1 MTKLELVNRIFKTQ
15 VKKYVPELSITFIFI
30 VLTSL
35 TTAATAWLLDPAIKE
50 IFENKNKQMLYL
62 IPVAIVFTF
71 IIKAFS
77 IYGTRI
83 ITIKVGIKIIKNI
96 QTLMAQK
103 FLLSDISHITKKH
116 SGKYLSNFTN
126 DTTILFAV
134 LTGVVVTLFKEIF
147 TLIALLA
154 LMFYHDWQLS
164 LLAMIMIPVA
174 AISSKNIGKKMGK
187 KVHVSLEASDKFMKF
202 LSEIIKGSWLIKI
215 YQKEEDELKKISMI
229 IDERFKAIRK
239 VEQTRLG
246 AGPIME
252 IISALAIAIVVFF
265 AGYRSMQGAITLGEF
280 VSFLAALM
288 LAYQPVKALAGINVG
303 IQEGIAAAK
312 RIYEIIDQ
320 KNEIYNDENA
330 PSLKLKNATLEFKNI
345 SFTYP
350 DGTHAL
356 KNLSAKIEG
365 GKKVGLVGISG
376 SGKTTFLNLIPRF
389 FNLKHGTILIDD
401 QNINNI
407 NLNSLRKEISIV
419 SQDVILF
426 DDTIRS
432 NILYGKAS
440 ASDDEI
446 INACKFAAAQEFI
459 EKLPNKYET
468 IIGENGIKLSGGQKQ
483 RLSIARAILKDS
495 PIILLDEATSS
506 LDSESEAVIQKA
518 IENLTKNKTT
528 IIIAHRLSTIR
539 NCDKILVF
547 DSGQIVAEG
556 SHEFLVN
563 NSLIYKNLYEK
574 QIISK

>member
-1 MTKLELVNRIFKTQ
+1 MNKLDLVKRIFRTQ
-15 VKKYVPELSITFIFI
+15 VKRYIPELSITFLFI
-30 VLTSL
+30 LLTSL

-50 IFENKNKQMLYL
+50 IFENKNMKMLYI
-62 IPVAIVFTF
+62 IPIAIIITF
-71 IIKAFS
+71 IIKAFAV
-77 IYGTRI
+77 YGTRI
-83 ITIKVGIKIIKNI
+83 VTIKVGIKIIKNI
-96 QTLMAQK
+96 QTLMAKK

-116 SGKYLSNFTN
+116 SGKYLSHFTN
-126 DTTILFAV
+126 DTGILFGV
-134 LTGVVVTLFKEIF
+134 LTGVVVTLFKESF
-147 TLIALLA
+147 TLIALLG

-164 LLAMIMIPVA
+164 LLAIIMIPIA
-174 AISSKNIGKKMGK
+174 AISSKNLGKKMGK
-187 KVHVSLEASDKFMKF
+187 KVNISLEASDKFMKF

-215 YQKEEDELKKISMI
+215 YQKEEEELKRISMI

-252 IISALAIAIVVFF
+252 VISAIAIAVVVFF

-288 LAYQPVKALAGINVG
+288 LAYQPVRALAGINIG
-303 IQEGIAAAK
+303 IQEGISAAK
-312 RIYEIIDQ
+312 RIYELIDQ
-320 KNEIYNDENA
+320 INEIYHDENA
-330 PSLKLKNATLEFKNI
+330 PSLKLNNASVEFKNI

-350 DGTHAL
+350 DGTQAL

-365 GKKVGLVGISG
+365 GTKVGLVGVSG

-389 FNLKHGTILIDD
+389 FHLKNGSILIDN
-401 QNINNI
+401 QNINDI
-407 NLNSLRKEISIV
+407 NLNSLRKEISLV

-426 DDTIRS
+426 DDTIKA
-432 NILYGKAS
+432 NILYGNALAS
-440 ASDDEI
+440 HEEI
-446 INACKFAAAQEFI
+446 IKACKFAAAQDFV

-483 RLSIARAILKDS
+483 RLSIARAILKNS
-495 PIILLDEATSS
+495 SIILLDEATSS

-528 IIIAHRLSTIR
+528 IIIAHRLSTVM

-547 DSGQIVAEG
+547 ENGKIIEEG
-556 SHEFLVN
+556 KHEFLVN
-563 NSLIYKNLYEK
+563 NSLTYKKLYEK
-574 QIISK
+574 QIIN

>member
-1 MTKLELVNRIFKTQ
+1 MNKIDLIKRIFRTQ
-15 VKKYVPELSITFIFI
+15 VKKYIPELSLTFIFI
-30 VLTSL
+30 ILTSL

-50 IFENKNKQMLYL
+50 IFVNKNIKMLYF
-62 IPVAIVFTF
+62 IPLAIVLTF
-71 IIKAFS
+71 IIKAFA

-83 ITIKVGIKIIKNI
+83 VTIKVGIKIIKNI
-96 QTLMAQK
+96 QTLMAKK

-116 SGKYLSNFTN
+116 SGKYLSNFTS
-126 DTTILFAV
+126 DTGVLFGV
-134 LTGVVVTLFKEIF
+134 LTGVVVTLFKETF
-147 TLIALLA
+147 TLIALLG

-164 LLAMIMIPVA
+164 LLAIIMIPIA
-174 AISSKNIGKKMGK
+174 AFSSKNLGKKMGK
-187 KVHVSLEASDKFMKF
+187 KVHISLEASDKFMKF
-202 LSEIIKGSWLIKI
+202 LSEMIKGSWLIKI
-215 YQKEEDELKKISMI
+215 YQKEEEELKKISMI

-252 IISALAIAIVVFF
+252 VISALAIAIVVFF

-288 LAYQPVKALAGINVG
+288 LAYQPVRALAGINIG
-303 IQEGIAAAK
+303 IQEGISAAK

-320 KNEIYNDENA
+320 KNEIYHDENA
-330 PSLKLKNATLEFKNI
+330 PSLELKNASIEFKNI

-356 KNLSAKIEG
+356 RNLSAKIEG
-365 GKKVGLVGISG
+365 GTKVGLVGVSG

-389 FNLKHGTILIDD
+389 FHLKNGSIFIDN
-401 QNINNI
+401 QNINDI
-407 NLNSLRKEISIV
+407 NLNSLRKEISLV

-426 DDTIRS
+426 DDTIRA
-432 NILYGKAS
+432 NILYGNAFAS
-440 ASDDEI
+440 NEEI
-446 INACKFAAAQEFI
+446 INACKFAAAQDFV

-483 RLSIARAILKDS
+483 RLSIARAILKNS
-495 PIILLDEATSS
+495 SIILLDEATSS
-506 LDSESEAVIQKA
+506 LDSESESVIQKA

-528 IIIAHRLSTIR
+528 IIIAHRLSTVM

-547 DSGQIVAEG
+547 ENGQIIEEG
-556 SHEFLVN
+556 KHEFLVN
-563 NSLIYKNLYEK
+563 NSSTYKKLYEK
-574 QIISK
+574 QIIT

>member
-15 VKKYVPELSITFIFI
+15 VKKYIPELSITFIFI

-77 IYGTRI
+77 VYGTKI

-126 DTTILFAV
+126 DTTILFTV
-134 LTGVVVTLFKEIF
+134 LTGVVVTLFKETF
-147 TLIALLA
+147 TLIALLT

-288 LAYQPVKALAGINVG
+288 LAYQPVRALAGINVG
-303 IQEGIAAAK
+303 IQEGITAAK

-432 NILYGKAS
+432 NILYGNAS

-446 INACKFAAAQEFI
+446 INACKFAAAREFI

-528 IIIAHRLSTIR
+528 IIIAHRLSTIM

-574 QIISK
+574 QIIN

>member
-15 VKKYVPELSITFIFI
+15 VKKYIPELSITFIFI
-30 VLTSL
+30 VLSSL

-71 IIKAFS
+71 IIKAVS

-126 DTTILFAV
+126 DTTILFTV
-134 LTGVVVTLFKEIF
+134 LTSVVVTLFKETF
-147 TLIALLA
+147 TLIALLT
-154 LMFYHDWQLS
+154 LMFYYDWQLS

-215 YQKEEDELKKISMI
+215 YQNEEDELKKISMI

-288 LAYQPVKALAGINVG
+288 LAYQPVRALAGINVG
-303 IQEGIAAAK
+303 IQEGITAAK

-389 FNLKHGTILIDD
+389 FNLKHGAILIDD

-432 NILYGKAS
+432 NILYGNKS

-528 IIIAHRLSTIR
+528 IIIAHRLSTIM

-574 QIISK
+574 QIIN

>member
-15 VKKYVPELSITFIFI
+15 VKKYIPELSITFIFI

-62 IPVAIVFTF
+62 IPIAIVFTF

-134 LTGVVVTLFKEIF
+134 LTGVVVTLFKETF
-147 TLIALLA
+147 TLIALLT

-252 IISALAIAIVVFF
+252 IISAIAIAIVVFF

-288 LAYQPVKALAGINVG
+288 LAYQPVRALAGINVG
-303 IQEGIAAAK
+303 IQEGITAAK

-389 FNLKHGTILIDD
+389 FNLKHGTILIDN

-432 NILYGKAS
+432 NILYGNAS

-528 IIIAHRLSTIR
+528 IIIAHRLSTIM

-574 QIISK
+574 QIIS

>member
-15 VKKYVPELSITFIFI
+15 VKKYIPELSITFIFI

-62 IPVAIVFTF
+62 IPAAIVFTF

-126 DTTILFAV
+126 DTTILFTV

-252 IISALAIAIVVFF
+252 IISAIAIAIVVFF
-265 AGYRSMQGAITLGEF
+265 AGYRSMQGAIALGEF

-288 LAYQPVKALAGINVG
+288 LAYQPVRALAGINVG

-432 NILYGKAS
+432 NILYGNAS

-528 IIIAHRLSTIR
+528 IIIAHRLSTIM

-574 QIISK
+574 QIIS

>member
-1 MTKLELVNRIFKTQ
+1 MTKLELIKRVFKSQ
-15 VKKYVPELSITFIFI
+15 VKKYIPELFLAFIFI
-30 VLTSL
+30 ILTSI
-35 TTAATAWLLDPAIKE
+35 TTAVTAWLLDPAIKE
-50 IFENKNKQMLYL
+50 IFENKNNTMLYI

-71 IIKAFS
+71 VLKAFS

-83 ITIKVGIKIIKNI
+83 VTIKVGIKIIKNI

-126 DTTILFAV
+126 DTNVLFLV
-134 LTGVVVTLFKEIF
+134 LTGVVVTLFKETF
-147 TLIALLA
+147 TLIALLG

-164 LLAMIMIPVA
+164 LLAILMIPIAVV
-174 AISSKNIGKKMGK
+174 SSKNIGKKMGK
-187 KVHVSLEASDKFMKF
+187 KVNLSLEASDKFMKF
-202 LSEIIKGSWLIKI
+202 LSELIKGSWLIKI
-215 YQKEEDELKKISMI
+215 YQKEQEELKKISMI

-252 IISALAIAIVVFF
+252 IISAIAIAIVVFF
-265 AGYRSMQGAITLGEF
+265 AGYRSLEGAITLGEF

-303 IQEGIAAAK
+303 IQEGVAAAR

-320 KNEIYNDENA
+320 KNEIINDENA
-330 PSLKLKNATLEFKNI
+330 PSLKLTNATLEFKNI
-345 SFTYP
+345 SFVYP
-350 DGTHAL
+350 DGTQAL
-356 KNLSAKIEG
+356 KNLSVKIEG
-365 GKKVGLVGISG
+365 GRKVGLVGISG

-389 FNLKHGTILIDD
+389 FNLKHGQILVDG

-407 NLNSLRKEISIV
+407 NLSSLRKEISLV

-426 DDTIRS
+426 DDTIKS
-432 NILYGKAS
+432 NILYGNSS
-440 ASDDEI
+440 ASDEEI
-446 INACKFAAAQEFI
+446 VAACKFAAAQDFI

-483 RLSIARAILKDS
+483 RLSIARAILKNS
-495 PIILLDEATSS
+495 SIILLDEATSS
-506 LDSESEAVIQKA
+506 LDSDSETVIQKA

-528 IIIAHRLSTIR
+528 IIIAHRLSTIM

-547 DSGQIVAEG
+547 DNGQIISEG

-563 NSLIYKNLYEK
+563 SSPIYKNLYEK
-574 QIISK
+574 QIIN

>member
-15 VKKYVPELSITFIFI
+15 VKYYFPELSITFIFI
-30 VLTSL
+30 ILTSL

-50 IFENKNKQMLYL
+50 IFENKNTKMLYF
-62 IPVAIVFTF
+62 IPIAIIFTF
-71 IIKAFS
+71 ILKAFS
-77 IYGTRI
+77 VYGTKI

-96 QTLMAQK
+96 QILMAKK

-126 DTTILFAV
+126 DTNILFAV
-134 LTGVVVTLFKEIF
+134 LTGVVVTLFKETL
-147 TLIALLA
+147 TLIALLG

-164 LLAMIMIPVA
+164 LLAIIMIPLA

-187 KVHVSLEASDKFMKF
+187 KVHISLEASDKFMKF

-229 IDERFKAIRK
+229 IDEKFKALRK

-246 AGPIME
+246 AAPIME
-252 IISALAIAIVVFF
+252 VISAIAIAIVVFF

-288 LAYQPVKALAGINVG
+288 LAYQPVRALAGINVG
-303 IQEGIAAAK
+303 IQEGITAAK
-312 RIYEIIDQ
+312 RIYEIIDE
-320 KNEIYNDENA
+320 KNEIINDENA
-330 PSLKLKNATLEFKNI
+330 PSLKLTNATLEFKNI
-345 SFTYP
+345 SYVYP
-350 DGTHAL
+350 DGTQAL

-365 GKKVGLVGISG
+365 GKKIGLVGISG

-389 FNLKHGTILIDD
+389 FNLKYGKILIDN
-401 QNINNI
+401 QNINEI
-407 NLNSLRKEISIV
+407 NLNSLRKEISLV

-426 DDTIRS
+426 DDTIKS
-432 NILYGKAS
+432 NILYGNSS
-440 ASDDEI
+440 ASNDEI
-446 INACKFAAAQEFI
+446 VAACEFAAAQEFI

-495 PIILLDEATSS
+495 SIILLDEATSS

-528 IIIAHRLSTIR
+528 IIIAHRLSTIM
-539 NCDKILVF
+539 NCNKILVF
-547 DSGQIVAEG
+547 DKGQIVAEG
-556 SHEFLVN
+556 SHEFLIN
-563 NSLIYKNLYEK
+563 NSFIYKNLYEK
-574 QIISK
+574 QIIN

>member
-1 MTKLELVNRIFKTQ
+1 MTKLELINRIFKTQ
-15 VKKYVPELSITFIFI
+15 VKKYIPELSITFIFI

-62 IPVAIVFTF
+62 IPIAIVFTF

-126 DTTILFAV
+126 DTTILFTV

-147 TLIALLA
+147 TLIALLG

-164 LLAMIMIPVA
+164 LLAMIMIPIA

-252 IISALAIAIVVFF
+252 IISAIAIAIVVFF

-288 LAYQPVKALAGINVG
+288 LAYQPVRALAGINVG
-303 IQEGIAAAK
+303 IQEGVTAAK

-389 FNLKHGTILIDD
+389 FNLEHGTILIDD
-401 QNINNI
+401 QNINTI

-432 NILYGKAS
+432 NILYGNAS

-446 INACKFAAAQEFI
+446 INACKFAAAQDFI

-528 IIIAHRLSTIR
+528 IIIAHRLSTIM

-547 DSGQIVAEG
+547 DSGQIVDEG
-556 SHEFLVN
+556 SHEFLVK
-563 NSLIYKNLYEK
+563 NSSIYKNLYEK
-574 QIISK
+574 QIIN

>member
-15 VKKYVPELSITFIFI
+15 VKKYIPELSITFIFI

-62 IPVAIVFTF
+62 IPIAIVFTF

-126 DTTILFAV
+126 DTTILFTV
-134 LTGVVVTLFKEIF
+134 LTGVVVTLFKETF

-252 IISALAIAIVVFF
+252 IISAIAIAIVVFF

-288 LAYQPVKALAGINVG
+288 LAYQPVRALAGINVG
-303 IQEGIAAAK
+303 IQEGITAAK

-389 FNLKHGTILIDD
+389 FNLKHGTILIDN

-432 NILYGKAS
+432 NILYGNAS

-528 IIIAHRLSTIR
+528 IIIAHRLSTIM

-563 NSLIYKNLYEK
+563 NSVIYKNLYEK
-574 QIISK
+574 QIIS

>member
-1 MTKLELVNRIFKTQ
+1 MTKLELIKRVFKSQ
-15 VKKYVPELSITFIFI
+15 VKKYIPELFLAFIFI
-30 VLTSL
+30 ILTSI
-35 TTAATAWLLDPAIKE
+35 TTAITAWLLDPAIKE
-50 IFENKNKQMLYL
+50 IFENKNNKMLYI

-71 IIKAFS
+71 VLKAFS

-83 ITIKVGIKIIKNI
+83 VTIKVGIKIIKNI

-126 DTTILFAV
+126 DTNVLFLV
-134 LTGVVVTLFKEIF
+134 LTGVVVTLFKETF
-147 TLIALLA
+147 TLIALLG

-164 LLAMIMIPVA
+164 LLAILMIPIAVV
-174 AISSKNIGKKMGK
+174 SSKNIGKKMGK
-187 KVHVSLEASDKFMKF
+187 KVNLSLEASDKFMKF

-215 YQKEEDELKKISMI
+215 YQKEQEELKKISMI

-252 IISALAIAIVVFF
+252 IISAIAIAIVVFF
-265 AGYRSMQGAITLGEF
+265 AGYRSLEGAITLGEF

-303 IQEGIAAAK
+303 IQEGVAAAR

-320 KNEIYNDENA
+320 KNEIINDENA
-330 PSLKLKNATLEFKNI
+330 PSLKLTNATLEFKNI
-345 SFTYP
+345 SFVYP
-350 DGTHAL
+350 DGTQAL

-365 GKKVGLVGISG
+365 GRKVGLVGISG

-389 FNLKHGTILIDD
+389 FNLEHGQILVDG

-407 NLNSLRKEISIV
+407 NLSSLRKEISLV

-426 DDTIRS
+426 DDTIKS
-432 NILYGKAS
+432 NILYGNSS
-440 ASDDEI
+440 ASDEEI
-446 INACKFAAAQEFI
+446 VAACKFAAAQDFI
-459 EKLPNKYET
+459 EKLPKKYET

-483 RLSIARAILKDS
+483 RLSIARAILKNS
-495 PIILLDEATSS
+495 SIILLDEATSS
-506 LDSESEAVIQKA
+506 LDSDSETIIQKA

-528 IIIAHRLSTIR
+528 IIIAHRLSTIM

-547 DSGQIVAEG
+547 DNGQIICEG

-563 NSLIYKNLYEK
+563 SSPIYKNLYEK
-574 QIISK
+574 QIIN

>member
-15 VKKYVPELSITFIFI
+15 VKKYIPELSITFIFI

-62 IPVAIVFTF
+62 IPIAIVFTF

-126 DTTILFAV
+126 DTTILFTV
-134 LTGVVVTLFKEIF
+134 LTGVVVTLFKETF

-288 LAYQPVKALAGINVG
+288 LAYQPVRALAGINVG
-303 IQEGIAAAK
+303 IQEGITAAK

-389 FNLKHGTILIDD
+389 FNLKHGAILIDN

-432 NILYGKAS
+432 NILYGNAS

-528 IIIAHRLSTIR
+528 IIIAHRLSTIM

-574 QIISK
+574 QIIS

>member
-1 MTKLELVNRIFKTQ
+1 MTKLELIKRVFKSQ
-15 VKKYVPELSITFIFI
+15 VKKYIPELFLAFIFI
-30 VLTSL
+30 ILTSI
-35 TTAATAWLLDPAIKE
+35 TTAVTAWLLDPAIKE
-50 IFENKNKQMLYL
+50 IFENKNNTMLYI

-71 IIKAFS
+71 VLKAFS

-83 ITIKVGIKIIKNI
+83 VTIKVGIKIIKNI

-126 DTTILFAV
+126 DTNVLFLV
-134 LTGVVVTLFKEIF
+134 LTGVVVTLFKETF
-147 TLIALLA
+147 TLIALLG

-164 LLAMIMIPVA
+164 LLAILMIPIAVV
-174 AISSKNIGKKMGK
+174 SSKNIGKKMGK
-187 KVHVSLEASDKFMKF
+187 KVNLSLEASDKFMKF
-202 LSEIIKGSWLIKI
+202 LSELIKGSWLIKI
-215 YQKEEDELKKISMI
+215 YQKEQEELKKISMI

-252 IISALAIAIVVFF
+252 IISAIAIAIVVFF
-265 AGYRSMQGAITLGEF
+265 AGYRSLEGAITLGEF

-303 IQEGIAAAK
+303 IQEGVAAAR

-320 KNEIYNDENA
+320 KNEIINDENA
-330 PSLKLKNATLEFKNI
+330 PSLKLTNATLEFKNI
-345 SFTYP
+345 SFVYP
-350 DGTHAL
+350 DGTQAL

-365 GKKVGLVGISG
+365 GRKVGLVGISG

-389 FNLKHGTILIDD
+389 FNLEHGQILVDG

-407 NLNSLRKEISIV
+407 NLSSLRKEISLV

-426 DDTIRS
+426 DDTIKS
-432 NILYGKAS
+432 NILYGNSS
-440 ASDDEI
+440 ASDEEI
-446 INACKFAAAQEFI
+446 VAACKFAAAQDFI

-483 RLSIARAILKDS
+483 RLSIARAILKNS
-495 PIILLDEATSS
+495 SIILLDEATSS
-506 LDSESEAVIQKA
+506 LDSDSETVIQKA

-528 IIIAHRLSTIR
+528 IIIAHRLSTIM

-547 DSGQIVAEG
+547 DNGQIISEG

-563 NSLIYKNLYEK
+563 SSSIYKNLYEK
-574 QIISK
+574 QIIN

>member
-15 VKKYVPELSITFIFI
+15 VKKYIPELSITFIFI

-126 DTTILFAV
+126 DTTILFTV
-134 LTGVVVTLFKEIF
+134 LTGVVVTLFKETF
-147 TLIALLA
+147 TLIALLG

-164 LLAMIMIPVA
+164 LLAIIMIPFA
-174 AISSKNIGKKMGK
+174 ALSSKNIGKKMGK

-252 IISALAIAIVVFF
+252 IISAIAIAIVVFF

-288 LAYQPVKALAGINVG
+288 LAYQPVRALAGINVG
-303 IQEGIAAAK
+303 IQEGITAAK

-432 NILYGKAS
+432 NILYGNAS

-528 IIIAHRLSTIR
+528 IIIAHRLSTIM

-574 QIISK
+574 QIIS

>member
-1 MTKLELVNRIFKTQ
+1 MTKLELINRIFKTQ
-15 VKKYVPELSITFIFI
+15 VKKYIPELSITFIFI

-126 DTTILFAV
+126 DTTILFTV

-147 TLIALLA
+147 TLIALLG

-164 LLAMIMIPVA
+164 LLATIMIPIA

-252 IISALAIAIVVFF
+252 IISAIAIAIVVFF

-288 LAYQPVKALAGINVG
+288 LAYQPVRALAGINVG
-303 IQEGIAAAK
+303 IQEGITAAK

-365 GKKVGLVGISG
+365 GRKVGLVGISG

-389 FNLKHGTILIDD
+389 FNLEHGTILIDD
-401 QNINNI
+401 QNINTI

-432 NILYGKAS
+432 NILYGNAS

-446 INACKFAAAQEFI
+446 INACKFAAAQDFI

-528 IIIAHRLSTIR
+528 IIIAHRLSTIM

-547 DSGQIVAEG
+547 DSGQIVDEG
-556 SHEFLVN
+556 SHEFLVK
-563 NSLIYKNLYEK
+563 NSSIYKNLYEK
-574 QIISK
+574 QIIN

>member
-1 MTKLELVNRIFKTQ
+1 MNKIDLVKRIFRTQ
-15 VKKYVPELSITFIFI
+15 VKRYIPELSLTFLFI
-30 VLTSL
+30 ILTSL

-50 IFENKNKQMLYL
+50 IFENKNIKMLYF
-62 IPVAIVFTF
+62 IPLAIVLTF
-71 IIKAFS
+71 IIKAFA

-83 ITIKVGIKIIKNI
+83 VTIKVGIKIIKNI
-96 QTLMAQK
+96 QTLMAKK

-116 SGKYLSNFTN
+116 SGKYLSNFTS
-126 DTTILFAV
+126 DTGVLFGV
-134 LTGVVVTLFKEIF
+134 LTGVVVTLFKETF
-147 TLIALLA
+147 TLIALLG

-164 LLAMIMIPVA
+164 LLAIIMIPVA
-174 AISSKNIGKKMGK
+174 AFSSRNLGKKMGK
-187 KVHVSLEASDKFMKF
+187 KVNISLEASDKFMKF
-202 LSEIIKGSWLIKI
+202 LSELIKGSWLIKI
-215 YQKEEDELKKISMI
+215 YQKEEEELKRISMV

-252 IISALAIAIVVFF
+252 IISAIAIAIVVFF

-288 LAYQPVKALAGINVG
+288 LAYQPVRALAGINIG

-320 KNEIYNDENA
+320 KNEIYHDENA
-330 PSLKLKNATLEFKNI
+330 PSLKLNNASIEFKNI

-365 GKKVGLVGISG
+365 GTKVGLVGISG

-389 FNLKHGTILIDD
+389 FHLKNGSIFIDN
-401 QNINNI
+401 QNINDI
-407 NLNSLRKEISIV
+407 NLNSLRKEISLV

-426 DDTIRS
+426 DDTIRA
-432 NILYGKAS
+432 NILYGNAFAS
-440 ASDDEI
+440 NEEI
-446 INACKFAAAQEFI
+446 IDACKFAAAQDFVEQ
-459 EKLPNKYET
+459 LPNKYET

-483 RLSIARAILKDS
+483 RLSIARAILKNS
-495 PIILLDEATSS
+495 SIILLDEATSS
-506 LDSESEAVIQKA
+506 LDSESESVIQKA

-528 IIIAHRLSTIR
+528 IIIAHRLSTVM

-547 DSGQIVAEG
+547 ENGQIIEEG
-556 SHEFLVN
+556 KHEFLVN
-563 NSLIYKNLYEK
+563 NSSTYKKLYEK
-574 QIISK
+574 QIIN

>member
-1 MTKLELVNRIFKTQ
+1 MTKLELIKRVFKSQ
-15 VKKYVPELSITFIFI
+15 VKKYIPELFLAFIFI
-30 VLTSL
+30 ILTSI
-35 TTAATAWLLDPAIKE
+35 TTAITAWLLDPAIKE
-50 IFENKNKQMLYL
+50 IFENKNNTMLYI

-71 IIKAFS
+71 VLKAFS

-96 QTLMAQK
+96 QTLMTQK

-126 DTTILFAV
+126 DTRILFDA
-134 LTGVVVTLFKEIF
+134 LTGVVVTLFKETF
-147 TLIALLA
+147 TLIALLV

-164 LLAMIMIPVA
+164 LLAIIMIPIA
-174 AISSKNIGKKMGK
+174 ALSSKNLGKKMGK
-187 KVHVSLEASDKFMKF
+187 KVHISLEASDKFMKF

-215 YQKEEDELKKISMI
+215 YQKEEEELKKISLI
-229 IDERFKAIRK
+229 IDEKFKAIRK

-252 IISALAIAIVVFF
+252 IISSIAIAIVVFF
-265 AGYRSMQGAITLGEF
+265 AGYRSLQGAITLGEF

-288 LAYQPVKALAGINVG
+288 LAYQPVKALAGINIG
-303 IQEGIAAAK
+303 IQEGIAAAR

-320 KNEIYNDENA
+320 KNEIINDENA
-330 PSLKLKNATLEFKNI
+330 PSLKLTNATLEFKNI
-345 SFTYP
+345 SFVYP
-350 DGTHAL
+350 DGTQAL

-365 GKKVGLVGISG
+365 GRKVGLVGISG

-389 FNLKHGTILIDD
+389 FNLEHGQILVDG

-407 NLNSLRKEISIV
+407 NLSSLRKEISLV

-426 DDTIRS
+426 DDTIKS
-432 NILYGKAS
+432 NILYGNSS
-440 ASDDEI
+440 ASDEEI
-446 INACKFAAAQEFI
+446 VAACKFAAAQDFI

-483 RLSIARAILKDS
+483 RLSIARAILKNS
-495 PIILLDEATSS
+495 SIILLDEATSS
-506 LDSESEAVIQKA
+506 LDSDSETVIQKA

-528 IIIAHRLSTIR
+528 IIIAHRLSTIM

-547 DSGQIVAEG
+547 DNGQIISEG

-563 NSLIYKNLYEK
+563 SSPIYKNLYEK
-574 QIISK
+574 QIIN

>member
-15 VKKYVPELSITFIFI
+15 VKKYIPELSITFIFI
-30 VLTSL
+30 ILTSL

-50 IFENKNKQMLYL
+50 IFENKNTKMLYL
-62 IPVAIVFTF
+62 IPIAIIFTF
-71 IIKAFS
+71 ILKAFS
-77 IYGTRI
+77 VYGTRI

-134 LTGVVVTLFKEIF
+134 LTGVVVTLFKETF

-252 IISALAIAIVVFF
+252 IISAIAIAIVVFF

-288 LAYQPVKALAGINVG
+288 LAYQPVRALAGINVG
-303 IQEGIAAAK
+303 IQEGITAAK

-345 SFTYP
+345 SFIYP
-350 DGTHAL
+350 DGTQAL

-432 NILYGKAS
+432 NILYGNAS
-440 ASDDEI
+440 ASNDEI

-528 IIIAHRLSTIR
+528 IIIAHRLSTIM

-574 QIISK
+574 QIIS

>member
-1 MTKLELVNRIFKTQ
+1 MTKLELINRIFRTQ
-15 VKKYVPELSITFIFI
+15 VKKYIPELSITFVFI
-30 VLTSL
+30 ILTSL

-50 IFENKNKQMLYL
+50 IFENKNREMLYL
-62 IPVAIVFTF
+62 IPLAIVFTF

-126 DTTILFAV
+126 DITILFTI
-134 LTGVVVTLFKEIF
+134 LTGVVVTLFKETF
-147 TLIALLA
+147 TLIALLG

-239 VEQTRLG
+239 VEQTRFG

-252 IISALAIAIVVFF
+252 IISAVAIAIVVFF
-265 AGYRSMQGAITLGEF
+265 AGYRSIQGAITLGEF

-288 LAYQPVKALAGINVG
+288 LAYQPVRALAGINVG
-303 IQEGIAAAK
+303 IQEGITAAK

-320 KNEIYNDENA
+320 KNEIFNDENA

-432 NILYGKAS
+432 NILYGNAS
-440 ASDDEI
+440 ASNDEI
-446 INACKFAAAQEFI
+446 VNACKFAAAQDFV

-528 IIIAHRLSTIR
+528 IIIAHRLSTIM

-547 DSGQIVAEG
+547 DSGQIVDEG
-556 SHEFLVN
+556 SHEFLVK
-563 NSLIYKNLYEK
+563 NSSIYKNLYEK
-574 QIISK
+574 QIIN

>member
-1 MTKLELVNRIFKTQ
+1 MTKLELINRIFRTQ
-15 VKKYVPELSITFIFI
+15 VKKYIPELSITFVFI
-30 VLTSL
+30 ILTSL

-50 IFENKNKQMLYL
+50 IFENKNRQMLYL
-62 IPVAIVFTF
+62 IPLAIVFTF

-126 DTTILFAV
+126 DITILFTI
-134 LTGVVVTLFKEIF
+134 LTGVVVTLFKETF
-147 TLIALLA
+147 TLIALLG

-252 IISALAIAIVVFF
+252 IISAVAIAIVVFF
-265 AGYRSMQGAITLGEF
+265 AGYRSIQGAITLGEF

-303 IQEGIAAAK
+303 IQEGITAAK

-320 KNEIYNDENA
+320 KNEIFNDENA

-432 NILYGKAS
+432 NILYGNAS
-440 ASDDEI
+440 ASNDEI
-446 INACKFAAAQEFI
+446 INACKFAAAQDFV

-528 IIIAHRLSTIR
+528 IIIAHRLSTIM

-547 DSGQIVAEG
+547 DSGQIVDEG
-556 SHEFLVN
+556 SHEFLVK
-563 NSLIYKNLYEK
+563 NSSIYKNLYEK
-574 QIISK
+574 QIIN

>member
-15 VKKYVPELSITFIFI
+15 VKKYIPELSITFIFI
-30 VLTSL
+30 ILTSI

-50 IFENKNKQMLYL
+50 IFENKNTKMLYL
-62 IPVAIVFTF
+62 IPIAIIFTF
-71 IIKAFS
+71 ILKAFS
-77 IYGTRI
+77 VYGTRI

-126 DTTILFAV
+126 DTKILFDV
-134 LTGVVVTLFKEIF
+134 LTGVVVTLFKETF
-147 TLIALLA
+147 TLIALLG
-154 LMFYHDWQLS
+154 LMFYYDWQLS
-164 LLAMIMIPVA
+164 LLAVVMIPIA

-202 LSEIIKGSWLIKI
+202 LSELIKGSWLIKI

-252 IISALAIAIVVFF
+252 IISAIAIAIVVFF

-280 VSFLAALM
+280 VSFLASLM
-288 LAYQPVKALAGINVG
+288 LAYQPVRALAGINVG
-303 IQEGIAAAK
+303 IQEGITAAK

-330 PSLKLKNATLEFKNI
+330 PSLKLTKATLEFKNI
-345 SFTYP
+345 SFIYP
-350 DGTHAL
+350 DGTQAL

-407 NLNSLRKEISIV
+407 NLNSLRKEISLV

-432 NILYGKAS
+432 NILYGNAS
-440 ASDDEI
+440 ASDEEI
-446 INACKFAAAQEFI
+446 INACKFAAAQDFI

-495 PIILLDEATSS
+495 SIILLDEATSS

-528 IIIAHRLSTIR
+528 IIIAHRLSTIM

-547 DSGQIVAEG
+547 DSGEIVAEG

-563 NSLIYKNLYEK
+563 NSSIYKNLYEK
-574 QIISK
+574 QIIN

>member
-1 MTKLELVNRIFKTQ
+1 MTKLELINRIFKTQ
-15 VKKYVPELSITFIFI
+15 VKKYIPELSITFIFI

-126 DTTILFAV
+126 DTKILFDV
-134 LTGVVVTLFKEIF
+134 LTGAVVTLFKETF
-147 TLIALLA
+147 TLIALLG

-164 LLAMIMIPVA
+164 LLAVVMIPIA
-174 AISSKNIGKKMGK
+174 AIFSKNLGKRMGK

-202 LSEIIKGSWLIKI
+202 LSELIKGSWLIKI
-215 YQKEEDELKKISMI
+215 YQKEEEELKRISMI

-252 IISALAIAIVVFF
+252 IISAIAIAIVVFF
-265 AGYRSMQGAITLGEF
+265 AGLRSMQGAITLGEF

-288 LAYQPVKALAGINVG
+288 LAYQPVKALAGINIG
-303 IQEGIAAAK
+303 IQEGVAAAK

-320 KNEIYNDENA
+320 KNEIYNDKNA
-330 PSLKLKNATLEFKNI
+330 PSLKLKNATLEFKDIN
-345 SFTYP
+345 FTYP
-350 DGTHAL
+350 DGTQAL

-376 SGKTTFLNLIPRF
+376 SGKTTFLNLIPRL
-389 FNLKHGTILIDD
+389 FNLKQGTILIDD

-407 NLNSLRKEISIV
+407 NLNSLRKEISLV

-426 DDTIRS
+426 DDTIKS
-432 NILYGKAS
+432 NILYGNPSAS
-440 ASDDEI
+440 ADEI
-446 INACKFAAAQEFI
+446 VQACKFAAAQDFI

-495 PIILLDEATSS
+495 SIILLDEATSS
-506 LDSESEAVIQKA
+506 LDSDSEAVIQKA
-518 IENLTKNKTT
+518 IENLIKNKTT
-528 IIIAHRLSTIR
+528 IIIAHRLSTIM

-547 DSGQIVAEG
+547 DNGQIVAEG
-556 SHEFLVN
+556 THEFLVN
-563 NSLIYKNLYEK
+563 NSLIYKNLYKK
-574 QIISK
+574 QVIS

>member
-1 MTKLELVNRIFKTQ
+1 MTKLELINRIFKTQ
-15 VKKYVPELSITFIFI
+15 VKKYIPELSITFVFI

-35 TTAATAWLLDPAIKE
+35 ATAATAWLLDPAIKE

-62 IPVAIVFTF
+62 IPLAIVFTF

-126 DTTILFAV
+126 DITILFTI
-134 LTGVVVTLFKEIF
+134 LTGVVVTLFKETF
-147 TLIALLA
+147 TLIALLG

-164 LLAMIMIPVA
+164 LLAMIMIPIA

-252 IISALAIAIVVFF
+252 IISAVAIAIVVFF
-265 AGYRSMQGAITLGEF
+265 AGYRSIQGAITLGEF

-288 LAYQPVKALAGINVG
+288 LAYQPVRALAGINVG
-303 IQEGIAAAK
+303 IQEGITAAK

-320 KNEIYNDENA
+320 KNEIFNDENA

-432 NILYGKAS
+432 NILYGNAS

-446 INACKFAAAQEFI
+446 INACKFAAAQDFV

-528 IIIAHRLSTIR
+528 IIIAHRLSTIM

-547 DSGQIVAEG
+547 DDGQIVDEG
-556 SHEFLVN
+556 SHQFLVK
-563 NSLIYKNLYEK
+563 NSSIYKNLYEK
-574 QIISK
+574 QIIN

>member
-1 MTKLELVNRIFKTQ
+1 MNKLDLVKRIFRTQ
-15 VKKYVPELSITFIFI
+15 VKKYIPELSLTFIFI
-30 VLTSL
+30 ILTSI
-35 TTAATAWLLDPAIKE
+35 TTAATAWLLEPAIKE
-50 IFENKNKQMLYL
+50 IFENKNIKMLYL
-62 IPVAIVFTF
+62 IPLAIVLTF
-71 IIKAFS
+71 IIKAFA
-77 IYGTRI
+77 IYGTKI
-83 ITIKVGIKIIKNI
+83 VTIKVGIKIIKNI
-96 QTLMAQK
+96 QTLMAKK

-116 SGKYLSNFTN
+116 SGRYLSNFTS
-126 DTTILFAV
+126 DTGVLFGV
-134 LTGVVVTLFKEIF
+134 LTGVVVTLFKETF
-147 TLIALLA
+147 TLIALLG

-164 LLAMIMIPVA
+164 LLAIIMIPVA
-174 AISSKNIGKKMGK
+174 AFSSRNLGKKMGK
-187 KVHVSLEASDKFMKF
+187 KVNVSLEASDKFMKF
-202 LSEIIKGSWLIKI
+202 LSEMIKGSWLIKI
-215 YQKEEDELKKISMI
+215 YQKEEEELKRISMV

-252 IISALAIAIVVFF
+252 IISAIAIAIVVFF

-288 LAYQPVKALAGINVG
+288 LAYQPVRALAGINIG

-320 KNEIYNDENA
+320 KNEIYHDENA
-330 PSLKLKNATLEFKNI
+330 PSLKLNNASIEFKNI

-365 GKKVGLVGISG
+365 GTKVGLVGISG

-389 FNLKHGTILIDD
+389 FHLKNGSIFIDN
-401 QNINNI
+401 QNINDI
-407 NLNSLRKEISIV
+407 NLNSLRKEISLV

-426 DDTIRS
+426 DDTIRA
-432 NILYGKAS
+432 NILYGNAFAS
-440 ASDDEI
+440 NEEI
-446 INACKFAAAQEFI
+446 IEACKFAAAQDFV

-483 RLSIARAILKDS
+483 RLSIARAILKNS
-495 PIILLDEATSS
+495 SIILLDEATSS
-506 LDSESEAVIQKA
+506 LDSESESVIQKA

-528 IIIAHRLSTIR
+528 IIIAHRLSTVM

-547 DSGQIVAEG
+547 ENGQIIEEG
-556 SHEFLVN
+556 KHEFLVN
-563 NSLIYKNLYEK
+563 NSSTYKKLYEK
-574 QIISK
+574 QIIN

>member
-1 MTKLELVNRIFKTQ
+1 MTKLELVKRIFKTQ
-15 VKKYVPELSITFIFI
+15 VKKYIPELSITFIFI
-30 VLTSL
+30 ILTSL

-50 IFENKNKQMLYL
+50 IFVNKNTKMLYL
-62 IPVAIVFTF
+62 IPVAIIFTF
-71 IIKAFS
+71 ILKAFS

-96 QTLMAQK
+96 QTLMTQK

-126 DTTILFAV
+126 DTKILFDV
-134 LTGVVVTLFKEIF
+134 LTGVVVTLFKESF
-147 TLIALLA
+147 TLIALLG
-154 LMFYHDWQLS
+154 LMLYHDWQLS
-164 LLAMIMIPVA
+164 LLAVVMIPIA

-187 KVHVSLEASDKFMKF
+187 KVHISLEASDKFMKF

-252 IISALAIAIVVFF
+252 VISAIAIAIVVFF

-288 LAYQPVKALAGINVG
+288 LAYQPVRALAGINVG
-303 IQEGIAAAK
+303 IQEGITAAK

-320 KNEIYNDENA
+320 KNEIYNDKNA

-389 FNLKHGTILIDD
+389 FNLKYGEILIDD

-407 NLNSLRKEISIV
+407 NLSSLRKEISLV

-432 NILYGKAS
+432 NILYGNAS
-440 ASDDEI
+440 ASDNEI
-446 INACKFAAAQEFI
+446 INACKFAAAQDFI
-459 EKLPNKYET
+459 EKLPKKYET

-495 PIILLDEATSS
+495 SIILLDEATSS

-528 IIIAHRLSTIR
+528 IIIAHRLSTIM

-547 DSGQIVAEG
+547 ESGQIVAEG

-563 NSLIYKNLYEK
+563 NSSIYKNLYEK
-574 QIISK
+574 QIIN

>member
-1 MTKLELVNRIFKTQ
+1 MTKLELINRIFKTQ
-15 VKKYVPELSITFIFI
+15 VKKYIPELSITFVFI

-35 TTAATAWLLDPAIKE
+35 ATAATAWLLDPAIKE

-62 IPVAIVFTF
+62 IPLAIVFTF

-126 DTTILFAV
+126 DITILFTI
-134 LTGVVVTLFKEIF
+134 LTGVVVTLFKETF
-147 TLIALLA
+147 TLIALLG

-164 LLAMIMIPVA
+164 LLAMIMIPIA

-252 IISALAIAIVVFF
+252 IISAVAIAIVVFF
-265 AGYRSMQGAITLGEF
+265 AGYRSIQGAITLGEF

-288 LAYQPVKALAGINVG
+288 LAYQPVRALAGINVG
-303 IQEGIAAAK
+303 IQEGITAAQ

-320 KNEIYNDENA
+320 KNEIFNDENA

-432 NILYGKAS
+432 NILYGNAS

-446 INACKFAAAQEFI
+446 INACKFAAAQDFV

-506 LDSESEAVIQKA
+506 LDSESEVVIQKA

-528 IIIAHRLSTIR
+528 IIIAHRLSTIM

-547 DSGQIVAEG
+547 DDGQIVDEG
-556 SHEFLVN
+556 SHEFLVK
-563 NSLIYKNLYEK
+563 NSSTYKNLYEK
-574 QIISK
+574 QIIN

>member
-1 MTKLELVNRIFKTQ
+1 MTKLELINRIFKTQ
-15 VKKYVPELSITFIFI
+15 VKKYIPELSITFVFI
-30 VLTSL
+30 ILTSL

-50 IFENKNKQMLYL
+50 IFENKNRQMLYL
-62 IPVAIVFTF
+62 IPLAIVFTF

-126 DTTILFAV
+126 DITILFTI
-134 LTGVVVTLFKEIF
+134 LTGVVVTLFKETF
-147 TLIALLA
+147 TLIALLG

-252 IISALAIAIVVFF
+252 IISAVAIAIVVFF
-265 AGYRSMQGAITLGEF
+265 AGYRSIQGAITLGEF

-288 LAYQPVKALAGINVG
+288 LAYQPVRALAGINVG
-303 IQEGIAAAK
+303 IQEGITAAK

-320 KNEIYNDENA
+320 KNEIFNDENA

-432 NILYGKAS
+432 NILYGNAS
-440 ASDDEI
+440 ASNDEI
-446 INACKFAAAQEFI
+446 INACKFAAAQDFV

-528 IIIAHRLSTIR
+528 IIIAHRLSTIM

-547 DSGQIVAEG
+547 DNGQIVDEG
-556 SHEFLVN
+556 SHEFLVK
-563 NSLIYKNLYEK
+563 NSSIYKNLYEK
-574 QIISK
+574 QIIN

>member
-1 MTKLELVNRIFKTQ
+1 MTRLELINRIFKTQ
-15 VKKYVPELSITFIFI
+15 VKKHIPELSITFIFI

-62 IPVAIVFTF
+62 IPLAIVFTF

-126 DTTILFAV
+126 DITILFGV
-134 LTGVVVTLFKEIF
+134 LIGTVVTLFKETF

-187 KVHVSLEASDKFMKF
+187 KVHASLEASDKFIKF

-252 IISALAIAIVVFF
+252 IISAIAIAIVVFF

-288 LAYQPVKALAGINVG
+288 LAYQPVKALAGVNVG
-303 IQEGIAAAK
+303 IQEGVMAAK

-389 FNLKHGTILIDD
+389 FNLKHGSILIDD

-432 NILYGKAS
+432 NILYGNAS

-506 LDSESEAVIQKA
+506 LDSDSEAVIQKA
-518 IENLTKNKTT
+518 IENLTENKTT
-528 IIIAHRLSTIR
+528 IIIAHRLSTIM

-556 SHEFLVN
+556 RHEFLVN

-574 QIISK
+574 QIIS